1 MYEAHR
7 LYIIAI
13 SSGTHDI
20 AIIYKLWS
28 SWFGEEGF
36 LKCPHYKPM
45 ETIAIQGVAS
55 LDHRGMIGKL

>member
-13 SSGTHDI
+13 PSGTLDI

-28 SWFGEEGF
+28 SWFWRRRF
-36 LKCPHYKPM
+36 LKCPHYKSM

-55 LDHRGMIGKL
+55 LDHMGVIGKL